1 MPLTIDLKHGDR
13 MIINGAVIE
22 MASPNSKII
31 VHNEAAILRGK
42 EIMQQEEANT
52 PAKRVYFA
60 LQGAYM
66 FKDKEGEFLQAF
78 DKYLADFLKAT
89 PSSLEIVK
97 TIKELTEEDQ
107 LYKALKEAHKL
118 MEHEEK
124 VLSAAGIEL
133 PSFSGSS
140 K

>member
-1 MPLTIDLKHGDR
+1 VPLTIDLKHGDR

-42 EIMQQEEANT
+42 EIMQQEDART
-52 PAKRVYFA
+52 PATRIYFS

-66 FKDKEGEFLQAF
+66 FKEKEAEFLTAF

-89 PSSLEIVK
+89 PSSLEIVQ
-97 TIKELTEEDQ
+97 TIKELVESDQ

-118 MEHEEK
+118 IEHEEA
-124 VLSAAGIEL
+124 VLEAAGISL
-133 PSFSGSS
+133 
-140 K
+140 

>member
-1 MPLTIDLKHGDR
+1 VPLTIDLKHGDR

-42 EIMQQEEANT
+42 EIMQQEEAST

-66 FKDKEGEFLQAF
+66 FKEKEAEYIRAF
-78 DKYLADFLKAT
+78 DEYLADFLKAV
-89 PSSLEIVK
+89 PSSLDIVK
-97 TIKELTEEDQ
+97 EVKDLVEKDRI
-107 LYKALKEAHKL
+107 YKALKKSNKLIDYEA
-118 MEHEEK
+118 E
-124 VLSAAGIEL
+124 VLSAAGIKL
-133 PSFSGSS
+133 
-140 K
+140 

>member
-42 EIMQQEEANT
+42 EIMQQEEAST

-66 FKDKEGEFLQAF
+66 FKEKEAEYIRAF
-78 DKYLADFLKAT
+78 DEYLADFLKAV
-89 PSSLEIVK
+89 PSSLDIVK
-97 TIKELTEEDQ
+97 EVKELVEKDRI
-107 LYKALKEAHKL
+107 YKALKKANKL
-118 MEHEEK
+118 IDYEEE
-124 VLSAAGIEL
+124 VLSAAGIKL
-133 PSFSGSS
+133 
-140 K
+140 